1 LLGSRRYWA
10 PIPYIL
16 EMLYDMI
23 QELYISLRMSFVG

>member
-1 LLGSRRYWA
+1 LLGSRRYWV

-23 QELYISLRMSFVG
+23 QELYM